1 MEDEHSQMSDEQL
14 LAEYDKLLAD
24 VENGLVEASPAQ
36 VVELREKREAYV
48 KSIDDEKTAIRNKA
62 LADARELHLL
72 SDSGVR
78 DDLLRQPHAAVD
90 VELQVMAV

>member
-62 LADARELHLL
+62 LADARVEAAADRVL
-72 SDSGVR
+72 R
-78 DDLLRQPHAAVD
+78 AFDDQERFSRRPNKGH
-90 VELQVMAV
+90 